1 MSTKAQKAMT
11 DAAVIAVAIAV
22 AIAGFIALF
31 KGFPSTSSTGDQVA
45 AAVQPDAQP
54 AAATTSTSQ
63 PATTTS
69 QPATTLAE
77 QSISPTVIRTLA
89 AQGSAWFLPTD
100 QAVQMLPTSIVN
112 VLESRG
118 VVLQVQLGAG

>member
-1 MSTKAQKAMT
+1 MSTKAHKATT
-11 DAAVIAVAIAV
+11 DAAVIAIAIAV
-22 AIAGFIALF
+22 AIAGFVALF
-31 KGFPSTSSTGDQVA
+31 RGLPSADSTASADQVA
-45 AAVQPDAQP
+45 AVAQPDAQP
-54 AAATTSTSQ
+54 AAATTSGNQS
-63 PATTTS
+63 
-69 QPATTLAE
+69 ATTLTE

>member
-1 MSTKAQKAMT
+1 MT
-11 DAAVIAVAIAV
+11 DAAVIIVAVAVAV
-22 AIAGFIALF
+22 AGFIALF
-31 KGFPSTSSTGDQVA
+31 RGLPSASSTTSTEQVA

-54 AAATTSTSQ
+54 AAATTTDQ
-63 PATTTS
+63 
-69 QPATTLAE
+69 QATTLAE
-77 QSISPTVIRTLA
+77 QPISPAVIRTLA

-112 VLESRG
+112 VLEARG

>member
-1 MSTKAQKAMT
+1 MSTKAHKAMT

-22 AIAGFIALF
+22 AVTGFIALF
-31 KGFPSTSSTGDQVA
+31 KGLPSASSTASTDQVA

-54 AAATTSTSQ
+54 AAATTITSQ
-63 PATTTS
+63 PAI
-69 QPATTLAE
+69 TLAE

>member
-1 MSTKAQKAMT
+1 VSTKAQKAMT

-63 PATTTS
+63 PATT
-69 QPATTLAE
+69 LAE

>member
-1 MSTKAQKAMT
+1 MSTKAHKAMT
-11 DAAVIAVAIAV
+11 DAAVIAIAIAV
-22 AIAGFIALF
+22 AVTGFIALF
-31 KGFPSTSSTGDQVA
+31 KGLPSASSTASTDQVA

-54 AAATTSTSQ
+54 AAATTITSQ
-63 PATTTS
+63 PAI
-69 QPATTLAE
+69 TLAE

>member
-1 MSTKAQKAMT
+1 MT

-54 AAATTSTSQ
+54 AAATTS
-63 PATTTS
+63 TS

>member
-1 MSTKAQKAMT
+1 MRSTRVSTKAQKAMT
-11 DAAVIAVAIAV
+11 DAAVIIVAVAVAV
-22 AIAGFIALF
+22 AGFIALF
-31 KGFPSTSSTGDQVA
+31 RGLPSASSTTSTEQVA

-54 AAATTSTSQ
+54 AAATTSNQ
-63 PATTTS
+63 
-69 QPATTLAE
+69 QATTLAE
-77 QSISPTVIRTLA
+77 QPISPAVIRTLA

-112 VLESRG
+112 VLEARG

>member
-1 MSTKAQKAMT
+1 VSTKAHKAMT
-11 DAAVIAVAIAV
+11 DAAVITVAIAV

-31 KGFPSTSSTGDQVA
+31 KGFPAASSTEGPVA

-54 AAATTSTSQ
+54 AAATTSTQ
-63 PATTTS
+63 KPTT
-69 QPATTLAE
+69 ALAE
-77 QSISPTVIRTLA
+77 QSISPAVVRTLA

>member
-1 MSTKAQKAMT
+1 MSVSTKTAKTTT
-11 DAAVIAVAIAV
+11 DAAVIIIAIAV

-31 KGFPSTSSTGDQVA
+31 KGLPSTSSTASADVGA
-45 AAVQPDAQP
+45 AAEQSVAQSAAAPTTTAQP
-54 AAATTSTSQ
+54 TS
-63 PATTTS
+63 
-69 QPATTLAE
+69 TLAE
-77 QSISPTVIRTLA
+77 QSISPAVVRTLA

>member
-1 MSTKAQKAMT
+1 MSVSTKTAKTTT
-11 DAAVIAVAIAV
+11 DAAVIIIAIAV

-31 KGFPSTSSTGDQVA
+31 KGLPSTSSTASADGVA
-45 AAVQPDAQP
+45 AAEQSVAQSAAAPTTTAQP
-54 AAATTSTSQ
+54 TS
-63 PATTTS
+63 
-69 QPATTLAE
+69 TLAE
-77 QSISPTVIRTLA
+77 QSISPTVVRTLA

>member
-1 MSTKAQKAMT
+1 MSTKAHKAMT

-22 AIAGFIALF
+22 AVAGFIALF
-31 KGFPSTSSTGDQVA
+31 RGLPSADSTASADQVA
-45 AAVQPDAQP
+45 ASVQPDAQP
-54 AAATTSTSQ
+54 AAATTSN
-63 PATTTS
+63 

-77 QSISPTVIRTLA
+77 QPISPTVIRTLA

>member
-1 MSTKAQKAMT
+1 MSTKAHKATT
-11 DAAVIAVAIAV
+11 DAAVIAIAIAV
-22 AIAGFIALF
+22 AIAGFVALF
-31 KGFPSTSSTGDQVA
+31 RGLPSADSTASADQVA
-45 AAVQPDAQP
+45 AAVQPDARP
-54 AAATTSTSQ
+54 AAATTSGNQS
-63 PATTTS
+63 
-69 QPATTLAE
+69 ATTLAE

>member
-1 MSTKAQKAMT
+1 MSTKAHKAMT

-22 AIAGFIALF
+22 AVAGFIALF
-31 KGFPSTSSTGDQVA
+31 RGLPSADSTASADQVA
-45 AAVQPDAQP
+45 ASVQPDAQP
-54 AAATTSTSQ
+54 AAATTSGNQS
-63 PATTTS
+63 
-69 QPATTLAE
+69 ATTLAE

>member
-1 MSTKAQKAMT
+1 VSTKAHKAMT

-22 AIAGFIALF
+22 AVTGFIALF
-31 KGFPSTSSTGDQVA
+31 KGLPSASSTASTDQVA

-54 AAATTSTSQ
+54 AAATTITSQ
-63 PATTTS
+63 PAI
-69 QPATTLAE
+69 TLAE